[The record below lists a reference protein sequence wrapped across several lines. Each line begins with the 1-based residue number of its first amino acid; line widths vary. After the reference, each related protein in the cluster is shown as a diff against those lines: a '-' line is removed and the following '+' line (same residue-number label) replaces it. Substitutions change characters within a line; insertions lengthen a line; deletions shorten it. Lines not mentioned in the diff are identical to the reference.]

1 MGGGVNYRLMSK
13 AIQLPH
19 EIGDGKEREVQVLLT
34 DRWRKLV
41 LIQLRRGVL
50 LADHSAR
57 VPITIQALAG
67 AGTLR
72 VGNDEYGLL
81 PGVVVPLDA
90 NAIHNVQADPA
101 VAILVTLF
109 RHDEAPDE
117 NDTTAR
123 FD

>member
-1 MGGGVNYRLMSK
+1 MSD
-13 AIQLPH
+13 AIVLPH
-19 EIGDGKEREVQVLLT
+19 DIGEGKEREVHVLLA

-41 LIQLRRGVL
+41 LIELRRGAL

-67 AGTLR
+67 KGRLR
-72 VGNDEYGLL
+72 LGSEEHELV
-81 PGVVVPLDA
+81 PGVLVPVDA
-90 NAIHNVQADPA
+90 QVTHNVQGAPD
-101 VAILVTLF
+101 VALLVSFF
-109 RHDEAPDE
+109 RQAEPRDE

>member
-1 MGGGVNYRLMSK
+1 MSD
-13 AIQLPH
+13 AMVLPH
-19 EIGDGKEREVQVLLT
+19 EIGEGKDREVHVLLA

-57 VPITIQALAG
+57 FPITIQALAG
-67 AGTLR
+67 KGMLR
-72 VGNDEYGLL
+72 LGSEEHELI
-81 PGVVVPLDA
+81 PGVLVPVDPQV
-90 NAIHNVQADPA
+90 IHNVQGDPD
-101 VAILVTLF
+101 VAILVTFF
-109 RHDEAPDE
+109 RQAEPPDE

>member
-1 MGGGVNYRLMSK
+1 MNK
-13 AIQLPH
+13 AIPLPR
-19 EIGDGKEREVQVLLT
+19 EISDGKDREVQVLFA

-57 VPITIQALAG
+57 VPITIQAV
-67 AGTLR
+67 
-72 VGNDEYGLL
+72 VGKGILHVGSEMHELV
-81 PGVVVPLDA
+81 PGVIVPVDAHVV
-90 NAIHNVQADPA
+90 HNVRGDPEL
-101 VAILVTLF
+101 AILVSFF
-109 RHDEAPDE
+109 RQAESHDE